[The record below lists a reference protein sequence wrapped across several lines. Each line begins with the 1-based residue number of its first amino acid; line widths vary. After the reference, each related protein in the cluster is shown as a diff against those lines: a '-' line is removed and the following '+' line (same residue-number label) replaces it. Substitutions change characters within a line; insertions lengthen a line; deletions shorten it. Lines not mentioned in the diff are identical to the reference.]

1 MENEVD
7 NVTLE
12 VGVVDAEVVA
22 VVVCKELG
30 GRAFVTSRNGKM
42 VVGSHH
48 PQKSNKLR

>member
-7 NVTLE
+7 DVTLE

-30 GRAFVTSRNGKM
+30 GRAFVTSKNGKM
-42 VVGSHH
+42 VGSHH